1 MLDPV
6 TETIAHF
13 VGQLHLSVEEMR
25 VRQGYEEFRHAKA
38 KMEELARKEH
48 EPAES
53 STFKPDGY
61 DPGIA
66 WKAKPPA
73 PPSPDPE
80 GPREAAT
87 PEAPAKAVT
96 APAAPE
102 PPEVAEAP
110 PVPVEIPTATSP
122 QIVLA
127 PPASVATVT
136 IQVAVLSDDDAF
148 GDVDAAGFD
157 LPTDTS
163 AGLDQLVEVAQSLS
177 ALSAPVLEGPSPWA
191 NMTEALESQIA
202 EVAEGALG
210 PVPEG
215 AAVVTV
221 QGDAATGLL
230 VNGAIAEEMPELAD
244 HLPEHLREEDPPAK
258 EGPSPDDEAVDAPTS
273 DGVVGLPTEA
283 TGETVTGEQTGEGA
297 IPAPD
302 EGEHLVEA
310 GANLLV
316 NECEIT
322 TAWIDAKVIAVQ
334 GDVTQIVAINQVNVL
349 VDAPTPADAAEA
361 ASTLLNAALVE
372 RTSSAAEE
380 PEGPPAAEVT
390 PSNWV
395 VTRIEG
401 DLVVFNWVRQTT
413 YVTDNDRAVVTEV
426 GSETFVGLGG
436 NEVSN
441 LVGIAELGANY
452 DLIVVGGHMY
462 DITVLTQWNIL
473 LDDDALGGG
482 DAQGGDNLLFNSAS
496 LEVEGIDSYG
506 ALTADYADVV
516 QAVVE
521 GTATMPEFLASEG
534 AVLAVELVRVV
545 YVTGDLV
552 KLTAI
557 EQSNILADCD
567 QIAVVL
573 DEAQAQGAQVEVVAG
588 SNALAN
594 QVTITELGIDSVVM
608 AGGTIY
614 TDALI
619 HQAGLV
625 ADEAPPA
632 GVGLAPGPAGGLT
645 PGAVAFLA
653 DDMMGNGKAHGRGD
667 GNGLAKGHAGR
678 DDLGGPGHGNGNAHG
693 HGGDLDVLGGVLS

>member
-38 KMEELARKEH
+38 KMEEVARKEH
-48 EPAES
+48 EPAEP

-61 DPGIA
+61 DPSIA
-66 WKAKPPA
+66 WTAKPPA
-73 PPSPDPE
+73 PPPPDPE

-87 PEAPAKAVT
+87 PKAPTKVVT
-96 APAAPE
+96 APVAPE
-102 PPEVAEAP
+102 PSEMAEAP
-110 PVPVEIPTATSP
+110 PVPVEIATATSP

-157 LPTDTS
+157 LPADTS
-163 AGLDQLVEVAQSLS
+163 AQLDQLVEVAQSLS

-191 NMTEALESQIA
+191 NMAEALESQIA

-215 AAVVTV
+215 AAVETV

-230 VNGAIAEEMPELAD
+230 VNGAIVEEMPELAD
-244 HLPEHLREEDPPAK
+244 HLPEHLNEEGPPA
-258 EGPSPDDEAVDAPTS
+258 EESPTPDDEVDDAPTS

-283 TGETVTGEQTGEGA
+283 TGETVTGEQSGEGA
-297 IPAPD
+297 IPPPD

-349 VDAPTPADAAEA
+349 VDGPPASDAVTE
-361 ASTLLNAALVE
+361 ASTLINAALVE
-372 RTSSAAEE
+372 RTSSAVEE
-380 PEGPPAAEVT
+380 PGEAPTEEAT

-401 DLVVFNWVRQTT
+401 DLVVFNWVRQTS
-413 YVTDNDRAVVTEV
+413 YVTDNDRAVVTEL
-426 GSETFVGLGG
+426 GSETYIGLGG

-441 LVGIAELGANY
+441 LAVLGELGAHY
-452 DLIVVGGHMY
+452 DLIVVGGNLY
-462 DITVLTQWNIL
+462 DITFLTQWNVL

-482 DAQGGDNLLFNSAS
+482 AAEGGDNLLFNSAS
-496 LEVEGIDSYG
+496 LEMEGIDSYG
-506 ALTADYADVV
+506 ALTPDYQGVV
-516 QAVVE
+516 QAVVD
-521 GTATMPEFLASEG
+521 GAAAMPEFLATEG

-545 YVTGDLV
+545 YITGDLV
-552 KLTAI
+552 KLTAV
-557 EQSNILADCD
+557 EQSNVLGDCD
-567 QIAVVL
+567 QVAIAI
-573 DEAQAQGAQVEVVAG
+573 EAAQAQGAQVEVVAG

-594 QVTITELGIDSVVM
+594 QVSVKELGIDSVVM
-608 AGGTIY
+608 AAGTIY

-625 ADEAPPA
+625 ADEAPPP
-632 GVGLAPGPAGGLT
+632 GVGLAPGPAGGLA

-653 DDMMGNGKAHGRGD
+653 DGMTGNGQAHGLG
-667 GNGLAKGHAGR
+667 GGTGLAKGHAGR
-678 DDLGGPGHGNGNAHG
+678 DDLGGPGQGNGQ
-693 HGGDLDVLGGVLS
+693 GGDLDVLGGVLS